1 MNTGRLLTTAL
12 LILLVAAPAAWAQS
26 PSDPVGERWVEGAA
40 VDDVYSDLPEPVR
53 DLRVQ
58 VWHPQDQ
65 DEEPYRRGESFELYF
80 ETNADAYV
88 VIYRID
94 VDGRAEVL
102 WPTSRYDDGF
112 VYGNH
117 TYTLPRPGSPNRL
130 TAGRRKGVE
139 YVQAIASELPFDLRN
154 LSIDFRFDLGERGDY
169 DYVVAGDPFLAV
181 NDINFAITGLDED
194 VDYVVTDW
202 SHLYVESRVDY
213 ARYSCTQCHATDTG
227 HVVTSTATTTKVVRP
242 YVDTCTTVNV
252 YADWGW
258 QRNWYGSFGWYPL
271 YYEPAY
277 YYWDPFYGRP
287 YWYSYYPVY
296 YSWPRYPVYARPY
309 YWYTWHDS
317 PWYGGD
323 YRVRY
328 TKGYVH
334 DPLYDFDR
342 VKTRRRDVPG
352 LGDVATGLPASIDR
366 VRGRAG
372 AGRISTDRLVKDRTP
387 SLVRGDLTPRVNR
400 GDDRGRTGIRRDRV
414 GGERR
419 ITSLAPDRERG
430 ASRGEAGRVRG
441 SDRRVERD
449 GSGTR
454 TERRWTRPV
463 IRNEERGRSSER
475 SRVER
480 ERDTRRSTVDR
491 DRAPARDRRIDR
503 DRTPTRGREVER
515 DRNPRRGSDVE
526 RDRAPTRRVQPE
538 RSRPERRVQPDRSRP
553 ERRVQPQRS
562 RPERRVEPKRDAP
575 QRRVEPKRDA
585 PKRRVEPKRDA
596 PKRRVE
602 PKRSAPKREV
612 ERSRPAPP
620 RRPQVQPQR
629 SAPKRSEPSRGGSRG
644 GGGSRTR
651 NKGGGRG

>member
-1 MNTGRLLTTAL
+1 MNTGRILTTTF

-26 PSDPVGERWVEGAA
+26 PGDPVGTRWVEGAA
-40 VDDVYSDLPEPVR
+40 VDEVYSDLPAPVR

-94 VDGRAEVL
+94 VDGRTEVL

-130 TAGRRKGVE
+130 TASRRKGVE

-169 DYVVAGDPFLAV
+169 EYVVAGDPFLAV
-181 NDINFAITGLDED
+181 NDINFAITGLEED

-213 ARYSCTQCHATDTG
+213 ARYSCTQCHAADTG
-227 HVVTSTATTTKVVRP
+227 HVSSVATTTTVVRP

-258 QRNWYGSFGWYPL
+258 QRRWYGNFGWYPL

-287 YWYSYYPVY
+287 YWYSYYPVF
-296 YSWPRYPVYARPY
+296 YSWPRYPIYTRPY
-309 YWYTWHDS
+309 YWYDWHAS
-317 PWYGGD
+317 PWYRGD

-328 TKGYVH
+328 TKGYVG

-342 VKTRRRDVPG
+342 VKTRRRDVRG
-352 LGDVATGLPASIDR
+352 LGEIATGLPASIER
-366 VRGRAG
+366 VRGQSG
-372 AGRISTDRLVKDRTP
+372 TGRISKDRLVKDRTP

-400 GDDRGRTGIRRDRV
+400 GDDRARTGIRRDRIER
-414 GGERR
+414 GERR
-419 ITSLAPDRERG
+419 LTSLAPDRARG
-430 ASRGEAGRVRG
+430 TTRSEVGRTRG
-441 SDRRVERD
+441 SDRRIERD
-449 GSGTR
+449 GAGTR

-463 IRNEERGRSSER
+463 IRNEDRGRPSER

-480 ERDTRRSTVDR
+480 DRDTRRSTVDR
-491 DRAPARDRRIDR
+491 DRAPARDRRIER
-503 DRTPTRGREVER
+503 DRTPTR
-515 DRNPRRGSDVE
+515 
-526 RDRAPTRRVQPE
+526 RVQPD

-553 ERRVQPQRS
+553 ERRVQPQRDRS
-562 RPERRVEPKRDAP
+562 PRRVEPKRDAP
-575 QRRVEPKRDA
+575 Q
-585 PKRRVEPKRDA
+585 RRVEPKRDA

-620 RRPQVQPQR
+620 RRPQVKPQR

-651 NKGGGRG
+651 NGGGGRG